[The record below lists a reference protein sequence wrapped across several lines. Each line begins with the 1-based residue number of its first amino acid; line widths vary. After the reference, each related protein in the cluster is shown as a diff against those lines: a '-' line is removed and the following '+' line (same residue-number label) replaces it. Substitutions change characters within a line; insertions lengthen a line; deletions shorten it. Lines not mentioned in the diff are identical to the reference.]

1 MHTEAGS
8 LLPKEIESHYL
19 ESRERERLSAD
30 RGELERLRTQ
40 AILARDLPPA
50 PAVVVDVGG
59 AAGVYA
65 FPLAKQGYKVHL
77 IDPVELHLEQ
87 ARSLAATSGVALA
100 SIALGDARKLE
111 FSTGGADA
119 VLLFG
124 PLYHLI
130 EHKDRVQALGEAR
143 RILKPGGVL
152 FAAVISRFASFI
164 DGLLNGFFQ
173 DATFRKIIAGD
184 LASGQHRNPANHPAY
199 FTTAYFHR
207 PEELADELREA
218 GFENARILAIE
229 GIAWSG
235 ARFRDTWKD
244 PAQREKLME
253 FLSLIESEPSLLGAS
268 AHIMAVARRVS

>member
-1 MHTEAGS
+1 MS

-19 ESRERERLSAD
+19 EGRERERLSAD

-50 PAVVVDVGG
+50 SAVVVDVGG

-65 FPLAKQGYKVHL
+65 FPLAKQGYEVHL

-87 ARSLAATSGVALA
+87 ARSRAATCGVALA
-100 SIALGDARKLE
+100 AIALGDARKLE
-111 FSTGGADA
+111 FPTGGADA
-119 VLLFG
+119 VLLLG

-130 EHKDRVQALGEAR
+130 EHEDRVQALGEAR

-173 DATFRKIIAGD
+173 DAAFRKIIADD

-199 FTTAYFHR
+199 FTTAPR
-207 PEELADELREA
+207 
-218 GFENARILAIE
+218 
-229 GIAWSG
+229 GIGRRDSRS
-235 ARFRDTWKD
+235 RFREC
-244 PAQREKLME
+244 PY
-253 FLSLIESEPSLLGAS
+253 PC
-268 AHIMAVARRVS
+268 H

>member
-1 MHTEAGS
+1 MS

-19 ESRERERLSAD
+19 ESRERERLWAD
-30 RGELERLRTQ
+30 QGELERLRTE
-40 AILARDLPPA
+40 AILGRDLPPA

-65 FPLAKQGYKVHL
+65 FPLAKQGYEVHL

-87 ARSLAATSGVALA
+87 ARSHAAASGVALA
-100 SIALGDARKLE
+100 SIALGDARELE
-111 FSTGGADA
+111 FPTGGADA

-130 EHKDRVQALGEAR
+130 EHEDRVQALGETR

-164 DGLLNGFFQ
+164 DGLLSGFFQ
-173 DATFRKIIAGD
+173 DATFRKIIADD
-184 LASGQHRNPANHPAY
+184 LASGQHRNPVNHPAY

-207 PEELADELREA
+207 PEELADEIREA
-218 GFENARILAIE
+218 GFENARVLAIE
-229 GIAWSG
+229 GPAWSG
-235 ARFRDTWKD
+235 ARFRETWND

-253 FLSLIESEPSLLGAS
+253 FLSLIERETSLLGAS
-268 AHIMAVARRVS
+268 AHIMAVARRAS

>member
-1 MHTEAGS
+1 MS
-8 LLPKEIESHYL
+8 LLPKEVESHYL

-30 RGELERLRTQ
+30 RGELERLRTE
-40 AILARDLPPA
+40 AILARDLPPS

-65 FPLAKQGYKVHL
+65 FPLAKQGYEVHL

-87 ARSLAATSGVALA
+87 ARSHAAASGVALA

-111 FSTGGADA
+111 FPTGGADA
-119 VLLFG
+119 VLMFG

-130 EHKDRVQALGEAR
+130 EHEARVQALSEAR

-164 DGLLNGFFQ
+164 DGLLSGFFQ
-173 DATFRKIIAGD
+173 DAAFRKIIADD
-184 LASGQHRNPANHPAY
+184 LASGQHRNPVNHPAY

-207 PEELADELREA
+207 PEELAGAIREA

-229 GIAWSG
+229 GPAWSA
-235 ARFRDTWKD
+235 ARFRETWDD
-244 PAQREKLME
+244 PAQHAKLME
-253 FLSLIESEPSLLGAS
+253 FLSLIEREPSLLGAS